1 MISLKNPAQIQKM
14 KDAGKLLYE
23 VETRVR
29 EAIRPG
35 ITTAD
40 LDVLAEQLIRKG
52 GGIPSEKG
60 YQGYPCSICAS
71 INDVVVHGIP
81 SDTQVLREGD
91 IITVDCTLILDG
103 WQADSAFTVGVG
115 KISPEARKLI
125 VATEECFW
133 EGIRQ
138 CVVGNR
144 LGDVGHAVESHA
156 KAYGFSPI
164 RDYTGHGIGREMH
177 EDPSVYNF
185 GEPGRG
191 LRLRRGMTIAVEP
204 MIVEGDWHITD
215 DPDGWTVRTR
225 DHKLCSHYEHTIAVN
240 EEGYPDI
247 LTLPDFSWEETP
259 LNRNG
264 YPRIS
269 HLAEEPEEAQ
279 A

>member
-91 IITVDCTLILDG
+91 IITVD
-103 WQADSAFTVGVG
+103 
-115 KISPEARKLI
+115 
-125 VATEECFW
+125 
-133 EGIRQ
+133 
-138 CVVGNR
+138 
-144 LGDVGHAVESHA
+144 
-156 KAYGFSPI
+156 
-164 RDYTGHGIGREMH
+164 
-177 EDPSVYNF
+177 
-185 GEPGRG
+185 
-191 LRLRRGMTIAVEP
+191 
-204 MIVEGDWHITD
+204 
-215 DPDGWTVRTR
+215 
-225 DHKLCSHYEHTIAVN
+225 
-240 EEGYPDI
+240 
-247 LTLPDFSWEETP
+247 
-259 LNRNG
+259 
-264 YPRIS
+264 
-269 HLAEEPEEAQ
+269 
-279 A
+279 

>member
-1 MISLKNPAQIQKM
+1 MISLKNAAQIQKM
-14 KDAGKLLYE
+14 RDAGKLLYE
-23 VETRVR
+23 VEQQIR
-29 EAIRPG
+29 EAVKPG

-71 INDVVVHGIP
+71 VNEVVVHGIP
-81 SDTQVLREGD
+81 SDKQVLKEGD
-91 IITVDCTLILDG
+91 ILSVDCTLLLDG

-115 KISPEARKLI
+115 RISPEAKALI
-125 VATEECFW
+125 IATEECFW

-144 LGDVGHAVESHA
+144 LGDVGHAIESHA
-156 KAYGFSPI
+156 RKNGLAPV

-177 EDPSVYNF
+177 EDPSVFNY

-191 LRLRRGMTIAVEP
+191 FRLRPGMTIAVEP
-204 MIVEGDWHITD
+204 MIVQGDWHVTTD
-215 DPDGWTVRTR
+215 EDGWTVRTR
-225 DHKLCSHYEHTIAVN
+225 DKKLCSHYEHTIAIRENGLPEV
-240 EEGYPDI
+240 
-247 LTLPDFSWEETP
+247 LTLPGFNWETTP
-259 LNRNG
+259 LNPNG

-269 HLAEEPEEAQ
+269 CLADEPEGE
-279 A
+279 